1 MSDHQKLMEAIRVGA
16 FLFWHTK
23 IRPLRDEIDDD
34 INPHCSERTWFVNS
48 IKISEVTRMLDDD
61 YDGDVVSDSDDEY

>member
-23 IRPLRDEIDDD
+23 VTPLRDEIDDD
-34 INPHCSERTWFVNS
+34 INPHYSERTWWENS
-48 IKISEVTRMLDDD
+48 IKISEVMRMLSHD